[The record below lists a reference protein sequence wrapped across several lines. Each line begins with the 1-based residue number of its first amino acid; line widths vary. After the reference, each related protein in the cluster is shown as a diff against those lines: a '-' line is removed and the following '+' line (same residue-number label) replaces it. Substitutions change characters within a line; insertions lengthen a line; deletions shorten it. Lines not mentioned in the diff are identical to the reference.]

1 MSSKIKLDT
10 ESATI
15 QYLKQWGLIIGQ
27 EHKPEKMLTSHIHT
41 HLELNY
47 LVGCEITYLFNKN
60 KKVNLK
66 ANEFAIFWGIREHQV
81 IEVKGSGKIYVMYVP
96 IDELLS
102 WKLSSHLEYK
112 LLHNYFIKDK
122 IQNQFDIS
130 LLKEI
135 YKYNKSSH
143 NHEDLIKDL
152 IKFRLKKLIKNKHY
166 SISIKNSE
174 KIISQ
179 NNISKKTFEH
189 IKTIMNY
196 ITSNINNKI
205 KPKDIANSADI
216 HPNYMM
222 NIFKNTLGIT
232 VNELIDTLKM
242 EQAYETMRSTKICL
256 DQIIYNSGF
265 LSKTSFYTKFKKHY
279 GYSPHYFRKKYLHNQ
294 SPLDKEN
301 VFLIS

>member
-1 MSSKIKLDT
+1 MRHLCVLASGNGSNLQAIIDACESKYIN
-10 ESATI
+10 ATVSLVI
-15 QYLKQWGLIIGQ
+15 TNKDCFA
-27 EHKPEKMLTSHIHT
+27 LTRAQKHNIT
-41 HLELNY
+41 H
-47 LVGCEITYLFNKN
+47 
-60 KKVNLK
+60 
-66 ANEFAIFWGIREHQV
+66 
-81 IEVKGSGKIYVMYVP
+81 VKYP
-96 IDELLS
+96 DP
-102 WKLSSHLEYK
+102 
-112 LLHNYFIKDK
+112 
-122 IQNQFDIS
+122 
-130 LLKEI
+130 
-135 YKYNKSSH
+135 
-143 NHEDLIKDL
+143 
-152 IKFRLKKLIKNKHY
+152 
-166 SISIKNSE
+166 
-174 KIISQ
+174 
-179 NNISKKTFEH
+179 KKTFEH